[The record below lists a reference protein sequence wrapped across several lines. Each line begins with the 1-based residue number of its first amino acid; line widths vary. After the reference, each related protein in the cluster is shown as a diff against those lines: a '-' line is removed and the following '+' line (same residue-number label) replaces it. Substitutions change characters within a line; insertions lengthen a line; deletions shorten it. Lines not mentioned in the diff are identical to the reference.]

1 MKLSDIKALIVESP
15 GWRTVFAFIVP
26 LAAGVLSGIFVAE
39 ITKNSVIIWKELYKA
54 KSFYGLLVLSLC
66 MYFYNKAIYLYE
78 REISRFL
85 DADYCTAYMR
95 SKCLPEAAERY
106 KKLIRSGD
114 GGELKQAM
122 DELKKVLK

>member
-15 GWRTVFAFIVP
+15 GWRTVFAFIAP
-26 LAAGVLSGIFVAE
+26 LAAGVLSGVFVSE
-39 ITKNSVIIWKELYKA
+39 ITQNSVIVWKELYKA
-54 KSFYGLLVLSLC
+54 KSFYGLLILSLC

>member
-1 MKLSDIKALIVESP
+1 MKLSDIKALIIESP

-26 LAAGVLSGIFVAE
+26 LAAGVLSGVFVSE
-39 ITKNSVIIWKELYKA
+39 ITHNSVIVWKELYKA
-54 KSFYGLLVLSLC
+54 KSFYGLLILSLC
-66 MYFYNKAIYLYE
+66 MYFYNKSIYLYE

>member
-26 LAAGVLSGIFVAE
+26 LAAGVLSGVFVAE
-39 ITKNSVIIWKELYKA
+39 ITQNSVIIWKELYKA
-54 KSFYGLLVLSLC
+54 KSFYGLLILSLC

>member
-1 MKLSDIKALIVESP
+1 MSFSDLKSIIIESP
-15 GWRTVFAFIVP
+15 GWRTFFAFILP
-26 LAAGVLSGIFVAE
+26 IMAGILSGAFVTE
-39 ITKNSVIIWKELYKA
+39 ITQNSEILWKEFYNA
-54 KSFYGLLVLSLC
+54 KSFYGLLILSLC
-66 MYFYNKAIYLYE
+66 MYTYNKQSYLHE
-78 REISRFL
+78 KQISLFQ

-122 DELKKVLK
+122 EEIKRVLK

>member
-1 MKLSDIKALIVESP
+1 MKLSDIRALIIESP

-26 LAAGVLSGIFVAE
+26 LVAGILSGIFVSE
-39 ITKNSVIIWKELYKA
+39 ITHSSEIAWKEFYKA
-54 KSFYGLLVLSLC
+54 KSFYGLLALSLC

>member
-39 ITKNSVIIWKELYKA
+39 ITQNSVIIWKELYKA
-54 KSFYGLLVLSLC
+54 KSFYGLLILSLC

>member
-1 MKLSDIKALIVESP
+1 MNLSDIKLIIIESP
-15 GWRTVFAFIVP
+15 AWKTVFAFIVP
-26 LAAGVLSGIFVAE
+26 LVAGVLSGLFVSE
-39 ITKNSVIIWKELYKA
+39 ISSNTGIIWENFYKA
-54 KSFYGLLVLSLC
+54 KSFYGLLVLGLC
-66 MYFYNKAIYLYE
+66 MYFYNKAVFLHE
-78 REISRFL
+78 RELSRFL

-106 KKLIRSGD
+106 KQLIRSGD

>member
-1 MKLSDIKALIVESP
+1 MNLNDLKVVIIESP
-15 GWRTVFAFIVP
+15 AWKTVFAFVVP
-26 LAAGVLSGIFVAE
+26 LVAGVLSGLFVAE
-39 ITKNSVIIWKELYKA
+39 MSTDGIILWGSFYKA
-54 KSFYGLLVLSLC
+54 KSFYGLIALALC
-66 MYFYNKAIYLYE
+66 MYFYNKAIYVHE
-78 REISRFL
+78 RELSRFL

-106 KKLIRSGD
+106 KQLIRSGD

>member
-1 MKLSDIKALIVESP
+1 MNLSEYKLIVIESP
-15 GWRTVFAFIVP
+15 AWKTVFAFIVP
-26 LAAGVLSGIFVAE
+26 LVAGVLSGIFVAE
-39 ITKNSVIIWKELYKA
+39 ITNSEGIAWTDFYKA
-54 KSFYGLLVLSLC
+54 KSFYGLIVLGFC
-66 MYFYNKAIYLYE
+66 MYYYNKSVYLHE
-78 REISRFL
+78 RELSRFL

-106 KKLIRSGD
+106 KQLIRSGD